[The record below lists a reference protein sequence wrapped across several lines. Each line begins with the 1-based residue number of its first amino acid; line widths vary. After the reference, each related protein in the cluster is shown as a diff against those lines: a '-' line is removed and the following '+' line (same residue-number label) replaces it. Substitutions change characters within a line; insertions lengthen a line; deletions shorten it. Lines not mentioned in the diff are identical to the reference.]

1 MLKTCQFALAGV
13 QVVGRTLAD
22 IFHTIGVLFFIFVKF
37 YFLKY
42 LLMLS
47 PVISHLELCDIMLT
61 VFPAPH
67 LSLQHPLLHEARAPF
82 LRHILLSLMFQH

>member
-1 MLKTCQFALAGV
+1 MLKTCQFALASV
-13 QVVGRTLAD
+13 QVVGCTLAD

-61 VFPAPH
+61 VSFLLLTSH
-67 LSLQHPLLHEARAPF
+67 FNILSYMRHRLHF
-82 LRHILLSLMFQH
+82 LDMFCSL